1 MMTMEKQNRK
11 LHLNIEG
18 TRSIL
23 LHFWATR
30 KASKLGLKTHSVS
43 YLKEGDI
50 ELVLEGEKD
59 KLWNMISIAKKG
71 PLFRRLK
78 NISFHFTDVPSDV
91 IEVRVLAAS
100 AN

>member
-1 MMTMEKQNRK
+1 MEKQNRK
-11 LHLNIEG
+11 LHLHIEG
-18 TRSIL
+18 MKGII

-43 YLKEGDI
+43 YLKEGNI

-59 KLWNMISIAKKG
+59 KLWNMISITKKG
-71 PLFRRLK
+71 LLFRRLK

-91 IEVRVLAAS
+91 VEVRVAAS
-100 AN
+100 AS